1 VRARPPLIPFASS
14 ILPQHVPLCGSAL
27 LFPAPSFSQ
36 PRGHQ
41 FPAAVMAI
49 ASGLDKHG
57 GDSADPIA
65 YAHCDMGG
73 ASVAAPFLDGVVTG
87 NPVAAFVARYFLN
100 LSASSSAVSRK
111 SPSVAASS
119 PQRIA
124 ERSERMRAS
133 DSMPAP

>member
-1 VRARPPLIPFASS
+1 
-14 ILPQHVPLCGSAL
+14 
-27 LFPAPSFSQ
+27 
-36 PRGHQ
+36 
-41 FPAAVMAI
+41 MAI

-100 LSASSSAVSRK
+100 L
-111 SPSVAASS
+111 
-119 PQRIA
+119 
-124 ERSERMRAS
+124 
-133 DSMPAP
+133 